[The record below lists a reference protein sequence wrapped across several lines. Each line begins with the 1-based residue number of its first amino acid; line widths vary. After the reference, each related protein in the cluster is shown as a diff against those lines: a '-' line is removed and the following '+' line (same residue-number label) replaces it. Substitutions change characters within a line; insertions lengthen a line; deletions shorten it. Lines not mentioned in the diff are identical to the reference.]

1 MIEIKSTTEE
11 KVHVHLAP
19 KTSGGKPAKIDGKI
33 VYEVTQGDAT
43 VSEEGTAADGS
54 VVDNANP
61 MFVSGDAAVESKI
74 VATADV
80 DLGEGFEPMVQEFSY
95 NVSLPKA
102 ASFGV
107 TVDAPEPK

>member
-19 KTSGGKPAKIDGKI
+19 KTAAGKPAKIDGKI
-33 VYEVTQGDAT
+33 EYEVTEGDAT
-43 VSEEGTAADGS
+43 VDEGDGS
-54 VVDNANP
+54 NATIDNANP
-61 MFVSGDAAVESKI
+61 YFVSGDTAVESKI

-95 NVSLPKA
+95 VASLPKA